1 MKRMDSSTQ
10 TFAKPESKAV
20 KKQNYWLLQHNFTW
34 VVAVM
39 LSILITACGGDS
51 STGPDP
57 EQPPPNSGQPVSY
70 AQDIQPIF
78 NGNCAVSGCHDS
90 GTQRNGVDLS
100 SYNSAT
106 NSVGARYDTLI
117 ILPDNPSASP
127 IVDKISNDNPEFG
140 DRMPLN
146 RAPLENAEID
156 SIRAWIEDGAPD
168 N

>member
-78 NGNCAVSGCHDS
+78 NGNCTFSGCHDS
-90 GTQRNGVDLS
+90 GSQTSGVNLS
-100 SYNSAT
+100 SYNDAI
-106 NSVGARYDTLI
+106 NSVGSTYEKKI
-117 ILPDNPSASP
+117 IQAGDPAGSP
-127 IVDKISNDNPEFG
+127 LVDKIEPNP
-140 DRMPLN
+140 DRGAQMPRG